1 MKAANDAL
9 FRRKQSLLLTSLP
22 GAAMIADEK
31 AARQKTLKI
40 VRFSRFFAM
49 YAAKTSAYETWG
61 KDNILWLLFC
71 ELSKKTG
78 FELPAMVIGMKEE

>member
-1 MKAANDAL
+1 MPHKPLRMGEHAAVNRSVD
-9 FRRKQSLLLTSLP
+9 SSSLP

-49 YAAKTSAYETWG
+49 YAAKTSAYETCG
-61 KDNILWLLFC
+61 KDNIL
-71 ELSKKTG
+71 
-78 FELPAMVIGMKEE
+78 

>member
-1 MKAANDAL
+1 
-9 FRRKQSLLLTSLP
+9 
-22 GAAMIADEK
+22 
-31 AARQKTLKI
+31 
-40 VRFSRFFAM
+40 M

-71 ELSKKTG
+71 ELSKKG

>member
-1 MKAANDAL
+1 
-9 FRRKQSLLLTSLP
+9 
-22 GAAMIADEK
+22 
-31 AARQKTLKI
+31 
-40 VRFSRFFAM
+40 M